1 MTYSLAERYKKSL
14 NITGLVASAD
24 PVAMYGLAGSGSV
37 SRVILEKRLVT
48 SVENVFGMSR
58 FVVTT
63 SDIVRCVVQWWQY
76 KHWAHFLT
84 PHPLPPC
91 WEGVQCHPS
100 PSKSWRQMC
109 EAEKVILKQHG
120 EGKQKQSAGEL
131 YHSKSVHV
139 YIHTTS
145 TSALWPMLSP
155 CLQNSCK
162 ECLLRSRVVIG
173 SRKTDLNH
181 LFLTICECDIH

>member
-63 SDIVRCVVQWWQY
+63 SDIVRCVVQ
-76 KHWAHFLT
+76 
-84 PHPLPPC
+84 
-91 WEGVQCHPS
+91 
-100 PSKSWRQMC
+100 
-109 EAEKVILKQHG
+109 
-120 EGKQKQSAGEL
+120 
-131 YHSKSVHV
+131 
-139 YIHTTS
+139 
-145 TSALWPMLSP
+145 
-155 CLQNSCK
+155 
-162 ECLLRSRVVIG
+162 
-173 SRKTDLNH
+173 
-181 LFLTICECDIH
+181 